1 MAPLKQLVYSL
12 AMLTSIAS
20 AVPAMARDSLGA
32 IPDGISG
39 QTITPQVALGNISPS
54 IVYTNASF
62 TTAGGGLRNRLLTS
76 VNVPGTFTTAPRA
89 AYLYWAVIT
98 NGAVP
103 AASRSPK
110 IARRSAPAV
119 GPAALTATQVGS
131 GASPCWGGTGI
142 TVYRASVPLSVAKGG
157 GLYEISF
164 PTGASG
170 TPNNQNPWLVGSGFP
185 MLEGASLVFIYGGTN
200 TVAIYDVG
208 LAGQTQLSGTLT
220 YTLQLP
226 RSYTAY
232 LRYDNI
238 GADGQIGFGRQP
250 SSNTS
255 KEETYVGGTKIAG
268 PGSNYNDSLWNGGVS
283 GPVPQLWDTTAIDL
297 TSAVPAGL
305 TAMAMT
311 HTAASDCI
319 TPVANVIAVR

>member
-1 MAPLKQLVYSL
+1 MIKNKALAFSMAILAGITVASSTHAEDLKGTIPEGSPKL
-12 AMLTSIAS
+12 A
-20 AVPAMARDSLGA
+20 V
-32 IPDGISG
+32 
-39 QTITPQVALGNISPS
+39 TPQAALGNISPS

-62 TTAGGGLRNRLLTS
+62 VTAGGGLRNRLLTS

-103 AASRSPK
+103 AAARSPK
-110 IARRSAPAV
+110 IARRSAPTV
-119 GPAALTATQVGS
+119 NPTALTATQVGS
-131 GASPCWGGTGI
+131 GVSPCWGGTGI
-142 TVYRASVPLSVAKGG
+142 TVYRATVPLSVAKGG

-164 PTGASG
+164 PSGASG
-170 TPNNQNPWLVGSGFP
+170 TPNNQNPWLAGSGFP

-200 TVAIYDVG
+200 TVALYDVG
-208 LAGQTQLSGTLT
+208 LAGQTLLSGTLT

-255 KEETYVGGTKIAG
+255 KEETFVGGTKIAG

-297 TSAVPAGL
+297 TSSVPSGL

>member
-1 MAPLKQLVYSL
+1 MIRSKNL
-12 AMLTSIAS
+12 AHAITILAVLTVATFAS
-20 AVPAMARDSLGA
+20 AEDMVGA
-32 IPDGISG
+32 IPEARQRSAV
-39 QTITPQVALGNISPS
+39 TPQVALGNISPS

-62 TTAGGGLRNRLLTS
+62 ATAGGGLRNRLVTS
-76 VNVPGTFTTAPRA
+76 VNVPGALTTAPRA

-98 NGAVP
+98 SGAVP
-103 AASRSPK
+103 AAAKSPK
-110 IARRSAPAV
+110 IARRSAPTV
-119 GPAALTATQVGS
+119 SPTALTAAQVGS

-142 TVYRASVPLSVAKGG
+142 TVYRATVPLSVAKGG

-164 PTGASG
+164 PSGASG

-200 TVAIYDVG
+200 TVALYDVG
-208 LAGQTQLSGTLT
+208 LAGQTLLSGTLT

-255 KEETYVGGTKIAG
+255 KEETFVGGVKIAG
-268 PGSNYNDSLWNGGVS
+268 PGSNYNDSLWNGSVS

-297 TSAVPAGL
+297 TSSVPSGL
-305 TAMAMT
+305 AAMAMT

>member
-1 MAPLKQLVYSL
+1 MIKNKNLAFSMAILGGITAATSAPAEALTGTIPEGSQKL
-12 AMLTSIAS
+12 A
-20 AVPAMARDSLGA
+20 V
-32 IPDGISG
+32 
-39 QTITPQVALGNISPS
+39 TPQVALGNISPS
-54 IVYTNASF
+54 VVYTNASF
-62 TTAGGGLRNRLLTS
+62 VTAGGGLRNRLLTS
-76 VNVPGTFTTAPRA
+76 VDIPGTLTTAPRA

-98 NGAVP
+98 SGAVP
-103 AASRSPK
+103 AAARSPK
-110 IARRSAPAV
+110 IARRSAPTV
-119 GPAALTATQVGS
+119 SPKALTATQVGS
-131 GASPCWGGTGI
+131 GVSPCWGGTGI
-142 TVYRASVPLSVAKGG
+142 TVYRATVPLSVAKGG

-164 PTGASG
+164 PSGASG
-170 TPNNQNPWLVGSGFP
+170 TPNNQNPWLAGSGFP

-200 TVAIYDVG
+200 TVALYDVG
-208 LAGQTQLSGTLT
+208 LAGQTLLSGTLT

-255 KEETYVGGTKIAG
+255 KEETFVGGTKIAG

-297 TSAVPAGL
+297 TSSVPSGL

>member
-1 MAPLKQLVYSL
+1 M
-12 AMLTSIAS
+12 
-20 AVPAMARDSLGA
+20 
-32 IPDGISG
+32 
-39 QTITPQVALGNISPS
+39 
-54 IVYTNASF
+54 
-62 TTAGGGLRNRLLTS
+62 
-76 VNVPGTFTTAPRA
+76 
-89 AYLYWAVIT
+89 
-98 NGAVP
+98 
-103 AASRSPK
+103 
-110 IARRSAPAV
+110 
-119 GPAALTATQVGS
+119 
-131 GASPCWGGTGI
+131 
-142 TVYRASVPLSVAKGG
+142 YRASVPLSVAKGG